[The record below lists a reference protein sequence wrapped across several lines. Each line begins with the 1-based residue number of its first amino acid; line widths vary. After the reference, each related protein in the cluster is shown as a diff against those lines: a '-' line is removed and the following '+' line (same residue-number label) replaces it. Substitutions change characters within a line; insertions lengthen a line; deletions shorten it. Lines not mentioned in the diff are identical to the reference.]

1 MKKENLNPLHSLQQQ
16 IKLGCERLKLDS
28 SVYELLKEP
37 KRIIEINIPVKM
49 DNGNIQVF
57 KGYRSLY
64 NDAAGPGKGG
74 VRYHPDISKNEIA
87 ALSGW
92 MAMKCSVVNLPMGGA
107 KGGIKVDPQL
117 LSVGELER
125 LSRGYIQ
132 GLYKYLGEKLDI
144 PGPDANTNG
153 QIMAWMTDEYIKLT
167 GNYNIGV
174 ISGKPIELGGSNGR
188 HTATGYG
195 VSLIASEVSKKIG
208 LDIKNAKVAIQGFGN
223 VGSHAA
229 KHLQDLGARVVA
241 IAKRDYAIYDNRGI
255 DIDDLMMHTSENKD
269 ILSFPNTEKISLDK
283 FWSLDV
289 DMIVPA
295 ALENAITATIAE
307 KINAKIICEGANG
320 PITPAADSILN
331 QKNIIITPDI
341 LTNAGGVIVSHYEWV
356 QNQLGLYW
364 SQNEVLDKEKK
375 QMIKS
380 FDIIWKIKEDFNITL
395 REAAYIHSIKRIA
408 EIMKIRG
415 WY

>member
-1 MKKENLNPLHSLQQQ
+1 
-16 IKLGCERLKLDS
+16 
-28 SVYELLKEP
+28 
-37 KRIIEINIPVKM
+37 M

>member
-1 MKKENLNPLHSLQQQ
+1 
-16 IKLGCERLKLDS
+16 
-28 SVYELLKEP
+28 
-37 KRIIEINIPVKM
+37 
-49 DNGNIQVF
+49 
-57 KGYRSLY
+57 
-64 NDAAGPGKGG
+64 
-74 VRYHPDISKNEIA
+74 
-87 ALSGW
+87 
-92 MAMKCSVVNLPMGGA
+92 
-107 KGGIKVDPQL
+107 
-117 LSVGELER
+117 
-125 LSRGYIQ
+125 
-132 GLYKYLGEKLDI
+132 
-144 PGPDANTNG
+144 
-153 QIMAWMTDEYIKLT
+153 
-167 GNYNIGV
+167 
-174 ISGKPIELGGSNGR
+174 
-188 HTATGYG
+188 
-195 VSLIASEVSKKIG
+195 
-208 LDIKNAKVAIQGFGN
+208 
-223 VGSHAA
+223 
-229 KHLQDLGARVVA
+229 
-241 IAKRDYAIYDNRGI
+241 
-255 DIDDLMMHTSENKD
+255 MHTSENKD

>member
-16 IKLGCERLKLDS
+16 IKLGCERLKLES

-307 KINAKIICEGANG
+307 KTNAKIICEGANG